1 MLANIDAKF
10 AEALESNSNFKGK
23 SVTVSA
29 YTSEGWGAYVSD
41 SERVQF
47 MQKMGIVLKPE
58 IDELEGEGFSRE
70 ISEENIGVL
79 NTDIMVT
86 FPIYLPAS
94 DVTDH
99 ELFQKS
105 PAVQD
110 GRSIVFTDY
119 QEDIRSVFS
128 LNSVLSIPYAI
139 DELTPMISAAVK

>member
-1 MLANIDAKF
+1 
-10 AEALESNSNFKGK
+10 
-23 SVTVSA
+23 
-29 YTSEGWGAYVSD
+29 
-41 SERVQF
+41 

>member
-1 MLANIDAKF
+1 MLADIDAKF

-47 MQKMGIVLKPE
+47 MQKMGIVPKPE

-94 DVTDH
+94 DVTDQ

-105 PAVQD
+105 PAV
-110 GRSIVFTDY
+110 
-119 QEDIRSVFS
+119 
-128 LNSVLSIPYAI
+128 
-139 DELTPMISAAVK
+139 